1 MNYRLILND
10 RNDFSL
16 HLPEFVLFMGMFFMI
31 ILTNAMLKIFLFL
44 HKINYPDS
52 KLTLLFSS
60 TKSENSK

>member
-1 MNYRLILND
+1 MNFTVILND

-31 ILTNAMLKIFLFL
+31 SLTNAMLKIFLFL

-52 KLTLLFSS
+52 KFTLLFSS